1 MAHPSSGI
9 TKEYIVTTSEA
20 PNKKQ
25 MRELTLGCVI
35 DGTQVQP
42 VDVQLEASD
51 PSKRNKI
58 RLVLSEGKNREVCL
72 VMQCV
77 FTWRGTRPSCSIVG
91 TS

>member
-9 TKEYIVTTSEA
+9 TKEYIVTTSET

-25 MRELTLGCVI
+25 MRELVLGCEI

-58 RLVLSEGKNREVCL
+58 RLVLSEGKNREVRL

-77 FTWRGTRPSCSIVG
+77 FTWSDTHLPGQ
-91 TS
+91 

>member
-1 MAHPSSGI
+1 VAHPSSGI

-25 MRELTLGCVI
+25 LRELTLGCLI

-77 FTWRGTRPSCSIVG
+77 FTWSNAHPLGQQ
-91 TS
+91 